1 MENQP
6 PKQNINR
13 GRNRYRLVIMNEDSF
28 EELTQFRLSRWTVY
42 FAISTAFIS
51 MVTLTVALI
60 VFTPIKYYLPG
71 AGYGNI
77 QQLRELRALSLR
89 SDSLQK
95 SLMRQQLL
103 NDQIIQVLKGEIKS
117 VDTTILN
124 EDTVVQVTKK
134 KNERKGKRKKK
145 K

>member
-13 GRNRYRLVIMNEDSF
+13 RRNRYRLVIMNEDSF
-28 EELTQFRLSRWTVY
+28 EEVTQFRLSRWTVY
-42 FAISTAFIS
+42 FAISTVFVS

-71 AGYGNI
+71 AGYGNM

-95 SLMRQQLL
+95 SLMRQQML
-103 NDQIIQVLKGEIKS
+103 NDQIVQVLKGEIKS

-124 EDTVVQVTKK
+124 EDTIAPVVKK
-134 KNERKGKRKKK
+134 KNERKAKRKKK
-145 K
+145 R

>member
-6 PKQNINR
+6 PKQNIDR
-13 GRNRYRLVIMNEDSF
+13 RQNRYRLVIMNEDSF
-28 EELTQFRLSRWTVY
+28 EEVTQFRLSRWTVY
-42 FAISTAFIS
+42 FAISTLFVS

-95 SLMRQQLL
+95 SLMRQQQL
-103 NDQIIQVLKGEIKS
+103 NNQIIQVLKGEIKS
-117 VDTTILN
+117 VDTTVLN
-124 EDTVVQVTKK
+124 EDTITTVVKK
-134 KNERKGKRKKK
+134 KNERKSKRKRKK
-145 K
+145 